1 MHLILRKTILLF
13 LLAVSFSYSMGI
25 ETSNKDEKVRILS
38 DAEVQKQLD
47 RINFLELAQ
56 TQVADRK
63 IDSLLDGLLN
73 AQISNSAMEF
83 NIVLKKWNFLKRLSR
98 FGEAIDYLNE
108 IIDSK
113 YPNKPELYIAL
124 AYAYQVDS
132 DYYKSIESA
141 QEAIIQFQGIGNFKK
156 VADAMNF
163 LISVYGEIGMYDE
176 AEKYFNE
183 NLALCKK
190 NNYSKGLMSAYQE
203 FGESLVFEDPK
214 LSLKLLKE
222 GDAIAKS
229 ISNEMWC
236 STSLVLIRYYINN
249 NKNEIAKP
257 FIQSYFNKCGER
269 DRLRDSNAYTLLA
282 HIYSLELNMDST
294 IYFNN
299 KALEQRILTGN
310 NKLIA
315 SSYLNLAGNYLAI
328 DKIQKANEYLEKAK
342 EAVFKSK
349 DSRMIMV
356 YYQGKVKYFEYIKD
370 FKSAYLYALEELR
383 LSRELTDERHKAI
396 IAKLNSSY
404 KIQQKNILLEKELEE
419 RKAAVR
425 SVIFILITVFLL
437 AVGAYLI
444 YLYKK
449 KYFSYL
455 RLEKKTSSIEKK
467 LSISDKERKKFQSV
481 FEYSVTGILILDK
494 HGIIQYGNR
503 KSKELLGQKN
513 SDDQLWHISFAEL
526 FTDEHKIRVQDSISQ
541 AFVKPQ
547 KNDGFKVQT
556 FSGDSFHWLDISFAP
571 LYFSQEE
578 HSILVSLI
586 DVTQEVINI
595 EKEQEQKRELQTLI
609 NSVTESILFIQ
620 VDGRIKAL
628 NLTAANRLTTEIE
641 HLIGSNYFD
650 FVPQLLLER
659 RRAMF
664 NKVVL
669 TKMPLIETEMEAN
682 YNYLVS
688 MYPNINASGEV
699 DYISE
704 FVQDITEKRI
714 AEEEIDKLKQRV
726 FRSQMNPHFIFNSLT
741 SIQSFILSNNVDSA
755 SKYLNSFAR
764 LIRLILESSRL
775 DYISLKNEIDI
786 LTYYLDIQKMRFADN
801 FDYKFSIDPEIEL
814 ERVKVPPMLA
824 QPFIENAIEHGIQ
837 HLDIMGKIK
846 LKVVQ
851 EGKFIFFEL
860 IDNGIGRAA
869 AQSLN
874 KDNVFVPNSLA
885 TQIINDRIKAIN
897 KYAKEEISYEI
908 IDLKDKGGK
917 ASGTHVIIKIPLTRF

>member
-38 DAEVQKQLD
+38 DAEVQKQLEIANSFYL
-47 RINFLELAQ
+47 INSHATDSVLNELLKNKIRNKVLYKKIIDLKCDALANLSHPEESITFLNQIISTGDNDPKYFYYLARSY
-56 TQVADRK
+56 VNLFEYSKA
-63 IDSLLDGLLN
+63 
-73 AQISNSAMEF
+73 ISN
-83 NIVLKKWNFLKRLSR
+83 L
-98 FGEAIDYLNE
+98 
-108 IIDSK
+108 
-113 YPNKPELYIAL
+113 
-124 AYAYQVDS
+124 
-132 DYYKSIESA
+132 
-141 QEAIIQFQGIGNFKK
+141 QEAIIIYNTKGDLRG
-156 VADAMNF
+156 VADMVNYLTEIYAQIEMFEQAGKYFTENIE
-163 LISVYGEIGMYDE
+163 LCKRINYKEGLLRAYKEYGENLSFENPQLALELLLKAKEIAESDE
-176 AEKYFNE
+176 KQGFRSVAIYLIRFYIKTNQLQIAKTYVNKYFN
-183 NLALCKK
+183 
-190 NNYSKGLMSAYQE
+190 Q
-203 FGESLVFEDPK
+203 V
-214 LSLKLLKE
+214 KE
-222 GDAIAKS
+222 TDYIHS
-229 ISNEMWC
+229 SN
-236 STSLVLIRYYINN
+236 I
-249 NKNEIAKP
+249 
-257 FIQSYFNKCGER
+257 
-269 DRLRDSNAYTLLA
+269 YTLMA
-282 HIYSLELNMDST
+282 HIYSLELNIDST
-294 IYFNN
+294 IYFNK
-299 KALEQRILTGN
+299 KALEKRALGGN
-310 NKLIA
+310 VTLMA

-342 EAVFKSK
+342 EAVFKSN
-349 DSRMIMV
+349 DTRMIMV

-370 FKSAYLYALEELR
+370 YKTAYLFAQEELR
-383 LSRELTDERHKAI
+383 LSRELADERHKSVL
-396 IAKLNSSY
+396 AKLNSSY

-449 KYFSYL
+449 KNFSYL

-917 ASGTHVIIKIPLTRF
+917 ARGTHVIIKIPLTRF

>member
-1 MHLILRKTILLF
+1 
-13 LLAVSFSYSMGI
+13 
-25 ETSNKDEKVRILS
+25 
-38 DAEVQKQLD
+38 
-47 RINFLELAQ
+47 
-56 TQVADRK
+56 
-63 IDSLLDGLLN
+63 
-73 AQISNSAMEF
+73 
-83 NIVLKKWNFLKRLSR
+83 
-98 FGEAIDYLNE
+98 
-108 IIDSK
+108 
-113 YPNKPELYIAL
+113 
-124 AYAYQVDS
+124 
-132 DYYKSIESA
+132 
-141 QEAIIQFQGIGNFKK
+141 
-156 VADAMNF
+156 
-163 LISVYGEIGMYDE
+163 
-176 AEKYFNE
+176 
-183 NLALCKK
+183 
-190 NNYSKGLMSAYQE
+190 
-203 FGESLVFEDPK
+203 
-214 LSLKLLKE
+214 
-222 GDAIAKS
+222 
-229 ISNEMWC
+229 
-236 STSLVLIRYYINN
+236 
-249 NKNEIAKP
+249 
-257 FIQSYFNKCGER
+257 
-269 DRLRDSNAYTLLA
+269 
-282 HIYSLELNMDST
+282 
-294 IYFNN
+294 
-299 KALEQRILTGN
+299 
-310 NKLIA
+310 
-315 SSYLNLAGNYLAI
+315 
-328 DKIQKANEYLEKAK
+328 EKAK

-370 FKSAYLYALEELR
+370 YKNAYLFALEELK
-383 LSRELTDERHKAI
+383 LSREVTDERHKSVL
-396 IAKLNSSY
+396 AKLNSSY

-419 RKAAVR
+419 RKAATR
-425 SVIFILITVFLL
+425 LVIFILITILL
-437 AVGAYLI
+437 VSGGLYLI
-444 YLYKK
+444 FLYKK

-494 HGIIQYGNR
+494 NGIIQYGNR

-513 SDDQLWHISFAEL
+513 IGDHHSNIAFTEL
-526 FTDEHKIRVQDSISQ
+526 FSGSYKKKVQKYIYK
-541 AFVKPQ
+541 AFEKPQ

-556 FSGDSFHWLDISFAP
+556 ISRKNLHWLNISFAP

-595 EKEQEQKRELQTLI
+595 KKEQEQKRELQTLI

-620 VDGRIKAL
+620 VDGRIKAS
-628 NLTAANRLTTEIE
+628 NLTAANRLATEIDQ
-641 HLIGSNYFD
+641 LIGSNYFD
-650 FVPQLLLER
+650 SIPQLLLER

-688 MYPNINASGEV
+688 MYPNINAGGEV

-801 FDYKFSIDPEIEL
+801 FNYDFYVDPEIEV
-814 ERVKVPPMLA
+814 ERVKIPPMLA

-837 HLDIMGKIK
+837 HLDVMGEID
-846 LKVVQ
+846 LKFIQ
-851 EGKFIFFEL
+851 EGKFLFFEL
-860 IDNGIGRAA
+860 LDNGIGRAA
-869 AQSLN
+869 ALSLN
-874 KDNVFVPNSLA
+874 KDNVYVPNSLA

-897 KYAKEEISYEI
+897 KYAKEEISYKI
-908 IDLKDKGGK
+908 IDLKDTHGH
-917 ASGTHVIIKIPLTRF
+917 AVGTHVIIKIPLSRF